1 MPSDTFNITAT
12 ENVRSRQDAF
22 RYIHCYS
29 HPECQMWK
37 GCSDTFIATA
47 TQNLR
52 CRQDIF
58 RYIHC
63 YSHTEF
69 QMSTRYLPLH
79 LLLQP
84 HRMSE
89 VERMP
94 SDIFS
99 ATEAQNDRCLQY
111 AFRYIYCY
119 SHTECQ
125 KSTGYLPI
133 HTLLQPHRMS
143 DVEGMLSD
151 TFIATDT
158 ECQMWKGWF
167 PIHSLLQPHRMSDV
181 EGMVS
186 DTFIATATQN
196 FRCRQDT
203 FRYIHCY
210 SHTECQTSTRYLP
223 INLLLQPHRMSNV
236 DRMLSVT
243 LIDTEVDRMP
253 SNTSI
258 ATDTENVRRRQ
269 DAFRYIHCYSQ
280 TECQTSKGWVP
291 LHSLLQPHRISDVDL
306 CLPIHSLLQPHRMS
320 DVDRMPSDTFI
331 STEAQNIRRR
341 FVPSDTFIATATQ
354 NVRRRKDA
362 FQFIHCYSHTECQ
375 TSKGCLLIH
384 SLLQSHGISDVDR
397 MTSDTFIATATQNVR
412 RRQDAFQYIHCYRS
426 TEYQTSI
433 WCVLIHS
440 LLQPHRISDVD
451 RMPSDTFIA
460 TATQNVRRRQDAF
473 RYIQCYRSTEYHT
486 STGCLPNHSLLQPHR
501 MSEFDRIPSNSFISK
516 ATQNIRRRRDAFR
529 YIHCYIYLQISS
541 GNSRPTTTPSV
552 RYGSTTYCYIIITAH
567 KILVI

>member
-1 MPSDTFNITAT
+1 MSTGCLPIHLILQQQRMSEVDRMPSDTFIVTAT
-12 ENVRSRQDAF
+12 QDVRSRKDAF
-22 RYIHCYS
+22 RYIQCYRS
-29 HPECQMWK
+29 TEWQMSK
-37 GCSDTFIATA
+37 GCLPIHLILQQQRMSEVDRMPSDTYIATATQNVRCGRDVLIHSLLQPHRIWDVDKISSATFIATA
-47 TQNLR
+47 TQNFR
-52 CRQDIF
+52 CRQD
-58 RYIHC
+58 
-63 YSHTEF
+63 T
-69 QMSTRYLPLH
+69 
-79 LLLQP
+79 
-84 HRMSE
+84 
-89 VERMP
+89 
-94 SDIFS
+94 
-99 ATEAQNDRCLQY
+99 
-111 AFRYIYCY
+111 FRYIYCY

-125 KSTGYLPI
+125 KSKGCLPI
-133 HTLLQPHRMS
+133 YSVLQKHRMT
-143 DVEGMLSD
+143 DVYSMPSD
-151 TFIATDT
+151 TFI
-158 ECQMWKGWF
+158 
-167 PIHSLLQPHRMSDV
+167 V
-181 EGMVS
+181 
-186 DTFIATATQN
+186 TATRN
-196 FRCRQDT
+196 VKSRQDT